1 MGFDG
6 SQPVQPERQ
15 RMKSISRLV
24 VGIGIFLGTLAAAVP
39 VDDKD
44 VVEYREHIM
53 NTLHEQS
60 EALGQILSTNIPD
73 DNALAHLD
81 QVALAAS
88 LALKAFEPKVPG
100 GEAKP
105 AVWSD
110 WPDFEKRM
118 NEFARKTAAAAKAA
132 HDHGKDAGLAQLSD
146 ALTCKGCHDVY
157 RQEKK

>member
-1 MGFDG
+1 M
-6 SQPVQPERQ
+6 QAETQ
-15 RMKSISRLV
+15 RMKSSSRIV
-24 VGIGIFLGTLAAAVP
+24 VLTGIVLATFVSTGYA
-39 VDDKD
+39 DDKD

-60 EALGQILSTNIPD
+60 EALGQILSTSIPD
-73 DNALAHLD
+73 DNTIAHLD
-81 QVALAAS
+81 TMALAAS
-88 LALKAFEPKVPG
+88 LALKAFDAKVPG

-105 AVWSD
+105 VVWAD
-110 WPDFEKRM
+110 WPDFQKRM
-118 NEFARKTAAAAKAA
+118 NEFAQKTAAAAKAA